1 MTDNAAG
8 PVALLAAQQSKTTGD
23 QMALENKKQTVLSKL
38 DELFSD
44 TSVSK
49 QSTLED
55 LEEIQSEVD
64 SKIEAIK
71 TDIKHEQK
79 H

>member
-1 MTDNAAG
+1 
-8 PVALLAAQQSKTTGD
+8 
-23 QMALENKKQTVLSKL
+23 MALENKKQTVLSKL